1 MIPANVMKELRY
13 IEVYT
18 TRKIRNL
25 RAGAYTSPLRGD
37 GFDFDDHRLYRP
49 GDDVRRID
57 WNVTARM
64 NVPYLRQ
71 THAEREQNLV
81 IAIDLSRSMAQGTRA
96 YSKKEAMTF
105 ITGSLVFSAQADQI
119 NTGFLAFTDKVLAWS
134 PPRRTGARAWTILRD
149 LWALD
154 PRPAPTAI
162 IPAIQHLLGALR
174 RMSVVMLVSDFLTQE
189 HLFEHDALRM
199 LAARHDVVGVVVEDP
214 SEMALPAAS
223 GYVRVRDLESGRAMT
238 VGLTNRTRRAYAGMV
253 EARRHELVRSFY
265 TVPMDHT
272 FVRTDEPIVEPV
284 LNLFAR
290 RRMR

>member
-1 MIPANVMKELRY
+1 MIPPQVMKELRY

>member
-1 MIPANVMKELRY
+1 MIPPHVMKELRY

-37 GFDFDDHRLYRP
+37 GFDFDDHRPYRP

-64 NVPYLRQ
+64 NAPYLRQ

-81 IAIDLSRSMAQGTRA
+81 IAIDLSRSMAQGTRG

-119 NTGFLAFTDKVLAWS
+119 NTGFLAFSDKVLAWS

-149 LWALD
+149 LWALN

-174 RMSVVMLVSDFLTQE
+174 RMSIVLLVSDFLTQE
-189 HLFEHDALRM
+189 DLFGHDALRM

-214 SEMALPAAS
+214 SETALPAAS
-223 GYVRVRDLESGRAMT
+223 GFVRVRDLESGRAMT